1 MIRNEDR
8 DHGAAPCQAG
18 AARLQASA
26 ADEQCRAQQRR
37 GPAQTLRLRSV
48 QPAWRLAMSY
58 VRSPLVASALAAL
71 EREAQHNADA
81 ARLLATIEEVHGF
94 CRYWCWLEVLN

>member
-1 MIRNEDR
+1 
-8 DHGAAPCQAG
+8 
-18 AARLQASA
+18 
-26 ADEQCRAQQRR
+26 
-37 GPAQTLRLRSV
+37 
-48 QPAWRLAMSY
+48 MSY

-94 CRYWCWLEVLN
+94 CRYWCWLEVLNHFDCDGPIRPRPVLLSALLKELSAAYPVPLSLLQ